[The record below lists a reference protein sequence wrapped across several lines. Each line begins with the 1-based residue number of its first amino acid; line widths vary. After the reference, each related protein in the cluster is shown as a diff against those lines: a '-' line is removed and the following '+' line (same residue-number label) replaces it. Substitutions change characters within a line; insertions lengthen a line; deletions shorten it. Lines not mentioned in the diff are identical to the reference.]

1 MASSYTNDFQFLPK
15 QEMGN
20 KSAEDKALFSCSHP
34 KKCNISRVDDV
45 GVDVHPPNGSR
56 VGGPLLLGPHVLGP
70 GNANL
75 SINHSRIRAQG
86 PLGRDSQ
93 KYFLLKSEKKSFR
106 LKKCFI

>member
-93 KYFLLKSEKKSFR
+93 KYFFLKSEKKK
-106 LKKCFI
+106 L